1 MSFPK
6 PSLAALLAAAGMLL
20 LPPTADAQER
30 TSPQLQSA
38 LMEYDQ
44 VQEELNAIRAEALER
59 NPALNEQQNEIQERV
74 EQMMLEAYPE
84 LKESVDYQSELKV
97 QMQRAGAAGRQE
109 EVDRLM
115 QESQRVQLQ
124 IRSVQS
130 EVMESDAIAA
140 ELSAYRENLLEEMSA
155 VDPTAPR
162 LIERLEQLADQL
174 RTSLPG
180 S

>member
-6 PSLAALLAAAGMLL
+6 HSLAALLAAAGMLL

-74 EQMMLEAYPE
+74 ERMMLEANPDLE
-84 LKESVDYQSELKV
+84 ESLDYQSELKL

-155 VDPTAPR
+155 VDPAAPR